1 MRELR
6 RVASFGEPIKLR
18 FKEDQTCAVLQR
30 LRFGIPPESALLHQ
44 RAHTLNSRP
53 AYPERREQV
62 ADGLRLSP
70 RGIAPP
76 PQVALAA
83 RGEVPA
89 RIAPALE
96 MLRANRYLEVIG
108 RRLGEQA

>member
-18 FKEDQTCAVLQR
+18 FKEDQTCAVLEC
-30 LRFGIPPESALLHQ
+30 LRFGVPPEPALLHQ
-44 RAHTLNSRP
+44 RAHASDRRP
-53 AYPERREQV
+53 ACPAGSEQV
-62 ADGLRLSP
+62 GDGLRLSP

-83 RGEVPA
+83 RGKVPA

-96 MLRANRYLEVIG
+96 MLRADRYLEVIG